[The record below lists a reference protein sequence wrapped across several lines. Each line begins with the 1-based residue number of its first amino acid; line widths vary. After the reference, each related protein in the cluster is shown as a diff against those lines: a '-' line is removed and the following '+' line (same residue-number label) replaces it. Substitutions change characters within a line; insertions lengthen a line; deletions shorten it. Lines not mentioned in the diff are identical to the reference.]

1 MEEMLNSD
9 FIDLCLKLQ
18 IIQFAKY
25 GSPVELT
32 FKEMYNAYGKLLLD
46 GLSLEEKQKMLIQM
60 MEVM

>member
-1 MEEMLNSD
+1 MDEMSNSD
-9 FIDLCLKLQ
+9 LFDLCLRLQ
-18 IIQFAKY
+18 IIQYGKY